1 MTLKSVYKEN
11 RTFFLAYFILLFIA
25 IFILIANTKQAGF
38 ILLNPY
44 HSPFLDFVFEGI
56 TFMGDGLFTVLFCVV
71 LLFAR
76 KRYLSFMVFVSF
88 ALSGITTQVIK
99 DFVSEARPALF
110 LQKMNYPYF
119 IDHVTLHNYH
129 SFPSGHSTSA
139 FALASILAFAVKD
152 KKYTFPLLIF
162 AMLVGYSRIYLGQH
176 FLLDVTF
183 GSLMGVLFSV
193 LAWIFFQSF
202 YEDLK

>member
-1 MTLKSVYKEN
+1 M
-11 RTFFLAYFILLFIA
+11 
-25 IFILIANTKQAGF
+25 IANTKQAGF

-56 TFMGDGLFTVLFCVV
+56 TLFGDGLFTILFCVV
-71 LLFAR
+71 LLFVR

-110 LQKMNYPYF
+110 LQKTNYPYF

-176 FLLDVTF
+176 FLLDVSF

-193 LAWIFFQSF
+193 LAWMFFQSF
-202 YEDLK
+202 YEDLR